1 MAKFLL
7 TFGYTGLFP
16 FMPGTI
22 GSLAALATVVLI
34 NYFFD
39 YTIAQTILLL
49 GIIFFFFIGVK
60 LSRDYAIPLFGKE
73 DPSPIVIDEVVGMW
87 LAAWLWEF
95 PNYFNSFNFN
105 NWVGLLAAFFLFRF
119 FDITKIGG
127 IRYLEKIGNGWG
139 VMLDDLA
146 AGLISFIVLQIWKE
160 IF

>member
-7 TFGYTGLFP
+7 TFGYAGLFP

-22 GSLAALATVVLI
+22 GSLVALVPVIFI

-39 YTIAQTILLL
+39 YTTAQTILLL
-49 GIIFFFFIGVK
+49 GIIFFFFMGVK
-60 LSRDYAIPLFGKE
+60 LSCDYAIPLFGKE

-87 LAAWLWEF
+87 MAAWLWEF
-95 PNYFNSFNFN
+95 PNHFNSFNFN
-105 NWVGLLAAFFLFRF
+105 NWVELLVAFFLFRF

-127 IRYLEKIGNGWG
+127 IRHLEKIGNGWG

-146 AGLISFIVLQIWKE
+146 SGLISFLILQIWRE
-160 IF
+160 MF